1 MVIYPAI
8 DIRNGKCVR
17 LQKGDFSRQT
27 VYAENPVEVALR
39 WQEQG
44 GGFLHLVDLDGA
56 KDGSSR
62 NTDVITRIVHAVD
75 IPVQVGG
82 GIRDMETVRGYLD
95 DGVARVILG
104 TAALECPAFVKEA
117 VSTYSDRIA
126 VGIDAKGGRV
136 ATAGWLSV
144 SDTDAITFA
153 KEMSSIGV
161 EYVIYTDIDT
171 DGMLCGPTLPELKR
185 MVQESGMQVIA
196 SGGVSCL
203 EDIARINQTGAAGAI
218 IGKAL
223 YQNAV
228 DLKQAVTLA
237 NEK

>member
-1 MVIYPAI
+1 M
-8 DIRNGKCVR
+8 
-17 LQKGDFSRQT
+17 
-27 VYAENPVEVALR
+27 
-39 WQEQG
+39 
-44 GGFLHLVDLDGA
+44 
-56 KDGSSR
+56 
-62 NTDVITRIVHAVD
+62 
-75 IPVQVGG
+75 
-82 GIRDMETVRGYLD
+82 
-95 DGVARVILG
+95 
-104 TAALECPAFVKEA
+104 
-117 VSTYSDRIA
+117 
-126 VGIDAKGGRV
+126 

-171 DGMLCGPTLPELKR
+171 DGMLCGPNLPGLKR